1 MCGVATP
8 QAASGEVAA
17 SQARPRRASSANVPD
32 YQSPRLRRHMGSR
45 GTSWPSSTVVPMCGR
60 RWQPLSAA
68 ATLWEWL
75 RAVIEL
81 GAAAA
86 RALNL
91 AGAIIRIHPIPIT
104 QDLIN
109 CVELSPVLWLQG
121 RSFENAG
128 LAMSLESTFWCSP
141 SFLGLRNELVVG
153 GGFFVREKL

>member
-1 MCGVATP
+1 
-8 QAASGEVAA
+8 
-17 SQARPRRASSANVPD
+17 
-32 YQSPRLRRHMGSR
+32 
-45 GTSWPSSTVVPMCGR
+45 MCGR

-128 LAMSLESTFWCSP
+128 LAMSLKARFGVRLL
-141 SFLGLRNELVVG
+141 FY
-153 GGFFVREKL
+153 GFETS